1 MENNI
6 KSTFKFNNY
15 NITNVRFS
23 INEDFEGENGV
34 ELDVSFK
41 TSIKTSNNGKAIIN
55 LTAIVF
61 ENCVQNNYPFE
72 LEINI
77 QGYFSFDNNLND
89 EDVLKRCKVNGT
101 SILFPYLRS
110 AITDVTKIANV
121 NPLVLPSINIYNLIK
136 ENEKE

>member
-41 TSIKTSNNGKAIIN
+41 TSIKTS
-55 LTAIVF
+55 
-61 ENCVQNNYPFE
+61 NNYPFE

-136 ENEKE
+136 ENEKEQ